1 MTSTQMVSIA
11 IVVVLMLIPQVIALY
26 LSGPRDSKPEH
37 EYDYR

>member
-1 MTSTQMVSIA
+1 MNSTQMVSIA

-26 LSGPRDSKPEH
+26 LSGPRESKH

>member
-1 MTSTQMVSIA
+1 MNTTQMASIA
-11 IVVVLMLIPQVIALY
+11 LIVAIVLIPQLIALY